1 MSKEKSMKN
10 KNNSVK
16 KYLWCIM
23 CYCDDEIEAE
33 NVDEAYKIF
42 CQKHNFNE
50 KNAEFRSYSRIF
62 YEICEDAV
70 E

>member
-10 KNNSVK
+10 NNSVK

-33 NVDEAYKIF
+33 NVEEAYKIF

-50 KNAEFRSYSRIF
+50 KSAKFKSYSRIF
-62 YEICEDAV
+62 VGDII
-70 E
+70 